1 MAKNYFQYVPN
12 FDYINRHPNIK
23 KIYNYVKTKNIFRRM
38 KIREDIYEN
47 LVFFTKYRI
56 NNNDRPDNIAY
67 KFYEDEN
74 LDWLVMLSNNMVN
87 LQSEWPLPQ
96 SSFNE
101 YLLNKYGSYEKLY
114 NTHHY
119 ESQEIKDS
127 EERIVLEKGLIV
139 SQNYS
144 VSFFDTGTELMVYK
158 TNITDAIDNFTY
170 EQRIQDQKTNIF
182 LLKPQY
188 IGIILDDIQSKM
200 LYKEDSSQF
209 IDFDLVRGDDI
220 RIYS

>member
-12 FDYINRHPNIK
+12 FDYINRHANIK
-23 KIYNYVKTKNIFRRM
+23 KISNYVKTKNLFRRM